1 MKSTKIC
8 TTCHIKKELSEFTKR
23 KASKDGM
30 RSCCKAC
37 QAKNGKRYYETNKEQ
52 IFEYQKQYSQNNKEK
67 IAKRAKKWREENKEC
82 ILEKKKQYYQNNK
95 EHHAESVQQWRE
107 ENKELVLKY
116 SKKWREANKEYNN
129 QYYQNNKE
137 HILEQTKQY
146 FQTPEGKAVA
156 KAGRQNRRALVR
168 NAQGFH
174 TGKQVLELFDKQKG
188 VCVYCKTKLNKSG
201 NNGFHADHIMPLSK
215 GGSNDI
221 SNIQLLCSHC
231 NLSKHNKLPE
241 LFAQRYGM
249 LI

>member
-1 MKSTKIC
+1 MSNFKQLAGCADSWMINISGDVKS
-8 TTCHIKKELSEFTKR
+8 
-23 KASKDGM
+23 AS
-30 RSCCKAC
+30 
-37 QAKNGKRYYETNKEQ
+37 GKLLQ
-52 IFEYQKQYSQNNKEK
+52 HS
-67 IAKRAKKWREENKEC
+67 
-82 ILEKKKQYYQNNK
+82 
-95 EHHAESVQQWRE
+95 
-107 ENKELVLKY
+107 
-116 SKKWREANKEYNN
+116 
-129 QYYQNNKE
+129 
-137 HILEQTKQY
+137 
-146 FQTPEGKAVA
+146 PEGKAVA